1 MRCAEERETAR
12 SSGRRGCRV
21 TRSVPRSLTAV
32 DGLSPHHLLVQPD
45 TEREVAVQDIIDRCV
60 QHEVCIYKC
69 TCSVYNIIEM

>member
-32 DGLSPHHLLVQPD
+32 DGLSPYHLLALPD
-45 TEREVAVQDIIDRCV
+45 TEREVAV
-60 QHEVCIYKC
+60 
-69 TCSVYNIIEM
+69 